1 MFTKDQILG
10 YLKYSIVAAILYLV
24 SVVIFLYLDN
34 YTQLYILY
42 IGNVMF
48 AVVMVFFVV
57 NFSKKRERNALPKM
71 TIAAGHI
78 TAAMGVIISCL
89 AIFVILAIMKP
100 SGYSD
105 VMATS
110 NELAKPT
117 PGLEGN
123 GHALMFILF
132 MDAVFGNIGAG
143 SFVSFLLP
151 NMLKSDQKG
160 ETATINPEVN
170 G

>member
-1 MFTKDQILG
+1 MFTKDQILY
-10 YLKYSIVAAILYLV
+10 YLKYSVVAAILYLL
-24 SVVIFLYLDN
+24 SVVLFLYLDN
-34 YTQLYILY
+34 YTQTYILY
-42 IGNVMF
+42 IGNVLF
-48 AVVMVFFVV
+48 AVVTVFFVV
-57 NFSKKRERNALPKM
+57 NFSKKRGRNALPKM
-71 TIAAGHI
+71 TIGAGHVM
-78 TAAMGVIISCL
+78 AAMGVIISCL

-100 SGYSD
+100 SGYND

-110 NELAKPT
+110 KELAKPT

-123 GHALMFILF
+123 GHALMFVLF

-160 ETATINPEVN
+160 ETAIINPEAN
-170 G
+170 Q